1 MLVTCKQ
8 LSEILGVEYLQAS
21 SIMKV
26 LTTKG
31 VATESSTIKQ
41 KNRGRPTIVYEIPNI
56 TTIDLVRGIITGD
69 NDV

>member
-8 LSEILGVEYLQAS
+8 LSEILDVEYLQAS

-41 KNRGRPTIVYEIPNI
+41 KNRGRPTIVYEIPDI
-56 TTIDLVRGIITGD
+56 TTINLVKGIITGGGD
-69 NDV
+69 A

>member
-8 LSEILGVEYLQAS
+8 LSEILDVEYLQAS

-31 VATESSTIKQ
+31 IATESSTIKQ
-41 KNRGRPTIVYEIPNI
+41 KNRGRPTIVYEIPSI
-56 TTIDLVRGIITGD
+56 TTINLVKGIITGD
-69 NDV
+69 RDA

>member
-8 LSEILGVEYLQAS
+8 LSEILDVEYLQAS
-21 SIMKV
+21 SILKV

-31 VATESSTIKQ
+31 IAKESSTIKQ

-56 TTIDLVRGIITGD
+56 TTINLIKGNT
-69 NDV
+69 

>member
-21 SIMKV
+21 SILKV

-31 VATESSTIKQ
+31 IAKESSTIKQ
-41 KNRGRPTIVYEIPNI
+41 QNRGRPTIVYEVPDVTN
-56 TTIDLVRGIITGD
+56 IDLITGEITGD
-69 NDV
+69 TDA